1 MTSFRRDGDVTE
13 VGFAPEER
21 SVLASLAAS
30 LAEMLEPEDAA
41 GGAEPDAEPDPLVAL
56 VGFGTDSGPVGRP
69 DDPALRRLL
78 PDAYDDAEGAAE
90 FRRLTD
96 GELRA
101 AKVANLRRIAD
112 GAAAPDG
119 VVRIGPDEIDGWLA
133 GLTDIRLVL
142 GERLDVT
149 EEREHLEDLDDA
161 DPRLPLL
168 AAYDWLSELQDVLVQ
183 ILMAD

>member
-1 MTSFRRDGDVTE
+1 MTTFRRDGDVTV
-13 VGFAPEER
+13 VGLSPQER
-21 SVLASLAAS
+21 PVLASLAAG
-30 LAEMLEPEDAA
+30 LAEMLEPDEATS
-41 GGAEPDAEPDPLVAL
+41 GSPPDPLVAL
-56 VGFGTDSGPVGRP
+56 VGMTGEGTVGRP
-69 DDPALRRLL
+69 EDPALRRLL

-101 AKVANLRRIAD
+101 AKVANLRRLVD
-112 GAAAPDG
+112 GAAAPGG
-119 VVRIGPDEIDGWLA
+119 VVRIGPDEVDGWLA
-133 GLTDIRLVL
+133 ALTDIRLVL
-142 GERLDVT
+142 GERLDMT
-149 EEREHLEDLDDA
+149 EEREHLEDLDDD

>member
-21 SVLASLAAS
+21 AVLASLAAS
-30 LAEMLEPEDAA
+30 LAEMLEPEDVAA
-41 GGAEPDAEPDPLVAL
+41 GAEPDADPLVAL
-56 VGFGTDSGPVGRP
+56 VGLSDGDPVGRP

-101 AKVANLRRIAD
+101 AKVANLRRIGD
-112 GAAAPDG
+112 GAARPDG

-142 GERLDVT
+142 GERLGMT
-149 EEREHLEDLDDA
+149 EEREHLEDLDDD
-161 DPRLPLL
+161 DPRLPLV
-168 AAYDWLSELQDVLVQ
+168 AAYDWLSELQEVLVYAA
-183 ILMAD
+183 MAD

>member
-1 MTSFRRDGDVTE
+1 MTTFRREGDVTV
-13 VGFAPEER
+13 VGLTPEER

-30 LAEMLEPEDAA
+30 LAEMLAPDAA
-41 GGAEPDAEPDPLVAL
+41 PGGATEADPLVAL
-56 VGFGTDSGPVGRP
+56 VGLDGDSGPVGRP

-101 AKVANLRRIAD
+101 AKVANLRRMVD
-112 GAAAPDG
+112 GAAAAGG
-119 VVRIGPDEIDGWLA
+119 VVRISPDEIDGWLA

-142 GERLDVT
+142 GERLDMT
-149 EEREHLEDLDDA
+149 EEREHLEDLADD

-168 AAYDWLSELQDVLVQ
+168 AAYDWLSELQEVLVHAA
-183 ILMAD
+183 MAD